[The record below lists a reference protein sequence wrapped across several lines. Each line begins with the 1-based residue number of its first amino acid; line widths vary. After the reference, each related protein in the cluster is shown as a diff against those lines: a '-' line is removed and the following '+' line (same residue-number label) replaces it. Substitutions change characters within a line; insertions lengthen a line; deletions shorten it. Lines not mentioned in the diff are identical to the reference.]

1 MPNKDTI
8 AGCEQAA
15 QTTIDLLESKQTPD
29 LLADAILETLIE
41 MSAESRCN
49 IWHKE
54 TGISVVSLA
63 ALYSMYVSGAGFRRM
78 RLYGEYEAGRLY
90 RRRLKNK

>member
-15 QTTIDLLESKQTPD
+15 QTTIDLLEWKQTPD
-29 LLADAILETLIE
+29 VLSDAILETLIE
-41 MSAESRCN
+41 MSAESRVN

-54 TGISVVSLA
+54 TGISVATLA
-63 ALYSMYVSGAGFRRM
+63 ALYSMYVSGA
-78 RLYGEYEAGRLY
+78 EAGRLY